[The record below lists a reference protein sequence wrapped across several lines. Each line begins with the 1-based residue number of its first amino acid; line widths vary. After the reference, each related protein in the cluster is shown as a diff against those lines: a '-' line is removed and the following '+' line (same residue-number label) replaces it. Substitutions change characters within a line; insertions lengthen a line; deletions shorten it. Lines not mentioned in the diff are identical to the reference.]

1 MKYNGGLALTL
12 CLLFT
17 TTTLAVPVSIKP
29 DVIVTHKVLNPS
41 QTPMECDG
49 CKWFIGK
56 SQEYLKTR
64 EPHLENITEG
74 VLESGICSHLPTTE
88 GAYCNSLIG
97 KYVPF
102 AFDSLVTKLL
112 DPSFVCSEVIPLCS
126 ETALFKDDHFER
138 NSQTTTACHSAVQ
151 SVSEYISQKSSY
163 EKIAESIDTNCVHE
177 NPLERFACKAVANNV
192 TVAVLDEILKLAFNG
207 KMVCDDESSSYI
219 FESTHS
225 RKLLRF
231 FSKIFRR
238 SPPPPPPA
246 PKPAPRPAPVQAPA
260 PKAAPK
266 PAPVPVPAPKAAPK
280 PALVSAP
287 KAAPKP
293 APVPVPAPKAT
304 PKPVPAPK
312 AAPKPAPKATPKPAP
327 KATPKPAPK
336 ATPKPAPK
344 ATPKPAPKATPKPAP
359 KATPKP
365 APKATPKPVLTPK
378 PITVPAPSSPKPN
391 TVVIA
396 GLAAAATVKPSQMS
410 IYMTCDNE
418 FDLYVNEKKIGRG
431 TSWTTTYHLNPT
443 VAMGDVVA
451 LDGVDR
457 GGPAAFIGKFGNTV
471 TKPSD
476 WKCSTQ
482 SEPGWNKNNFDDSKW
497 ATAKS
502 YGKNQESN
510 IWRSVGGGSRP
521 NIPGDAEWL
530 WTSNNENHD
539 RVYCRFFPFGK
550 LAPAKPSATPAPAHT
565 TVKTSVKP
573 SAVPVL
579 PMKPSATP
587 APTVATSVRSRPV
600 PVKAKSTS
608 STTHHA
614 VVTEI
619 NNGNAKSNIKL
630 TKFQETIVHVMKDTS
645 DQQIKLEAENKRNF
659 QGASETLSLESTR
672 LEKEKIQLKK
682 IYDESVRLNA
692 TIQTHFKKIISDTAY
707 LNSLDAMKP
716 EFLKSLDNLWGHI
729 GSVKNTVSVKLVG
742 DNYKTEMIHLLDGIH
757 ANVRN
762 ISGYVATA
770 FINHYN
776 KYRALIQN
784 ENTQYSVEMARLI
797 TLSAEYKVSQQKVAD
812 IQKDRARIQDI
823 VSDFNTAYDMSKA
836 QRDDFDK
843 LMKKIMELFDN
854 KKCTE

>member
-29 DVIVTHKVLNPS
+29 DVIVAHKLLNPA

-64 EPHLENITEG
+64 EPRLENITEG

-112 DPSFVCSEVIPLCS
+112 DPAFICSEVIPLCS
-126 ETALFKDDHFER
+126 ETALFKDSDHDHRLEK
-138 NSQTTTACHSAVQ
+138 NLQTATACHSAVQ

-163 EKIAESIDTNCVHE
+163 EKIAESIDANCVHE
-177 NPLERFACKAVANNV
+177 NPLERFACKAVANNI

-225 RKLLRF
+225 RKLLGI

-246 PKPAPRPAPVQAPA
+246 PKPAPRPAPVQAPKPVPAPAPKAAPAPAPKAAPAPA

-280 PALVSAP
+280 PA
-287 KAAPKP
+287 
-293 APVPVPAPKAT
+293 PVPAPTPKAT
-304 PKPVPAPK
+304 PKPA
-312 AAPKPAPKATPKPAP
+312 PAPKATPKPAP
-327 KATPKPAPK
+327 VP
-336 ATPKPAPK
+336 
-344 ATPKPAPKATPKPAP
+344 
-359 KATPKP
+359 
-365 APKATPKPVLTPK
+365 TPKPVT
-378 PITVPAPSSPKPN
+378 IPAPSSSKPN
-391 TVVIA
+391 TVVISGVA
-396 GLAAAATVKPSQMS
+396 AAVTVAAVAAAAATPAQARSYS

-431 TSWTTTYHLNPT
+431 TSWTTTYHFIPT
-443 VAMGDVVA
+443 IAVGDVIA

-482 SEPGWNKNNFDDSKW
+482 SQPGWNKNNFDDSKW

-510 IWRSVGGGSRP
+510 IWRSVGRGSRP
-521 NIPGDAEWL
+521 NIPGEAEWL

-550 LAPAKPSATPAPAHT
+550 LAPAKPSADPAPAPTVAKPSAAPTPVVVAAPVKPSPTPAPAHT
-565 TVKTSVKP
+565 VDV
-573 SAVPVL
+573 
-579 PMKPSATP
+579 
-587 APTVATSVRSRPV
+587 SVRSRPV

-614 VVTEI
+614 VVTEV

-630 TKFQETIVHVMKDTS
+630 TKFQETIVRVMKDTS

-659 QGASETLSLESTR
+659 QGASETLSFETAR
-672 LEKEKIQLKK
+672 LEKEKTQLKK

-729 GSVKNTVSVKLVG
+729 GSVKTTVSVKLVG

-784 ENTQYSVEMARLI
+784 EDTQYSVEMARLVA
-797 TLSAEYKVSQQKVAD
+797 LSAEYKVSQQKVAD
-812 IQKDRARIQDI
+812 IQKDRARIQDL
-823 VSDFNTAYDMSKA
+823 VSDFKTAYDMSKA

>member
-29 DVIVTHKVLNPS
+29 DVIVAHKLLNPA

-64 EPHLENITEG
+64 EPRLENITEG

-112 DPSFVCSEVIPLCS
+112 DPAFICSEVIPLCS
-126 ETALFKDDHFER
+126 ETALFKDSDNDHRLEK
-138 NSQTTTACHSAVQ
+138 NLQTTTACHSAVQ

-163 EKIAESIDTNCVHE
+163 EKIAESIDANCVHE

-225 RKLLRF
+225 RKLLGI

-246 PKPAPRPAPVQAPA
+246 PKPAPRPAPVQAP
-260 PKAAPK
+260 KAAP
-266 PAPVPVPAPKAAPK
+266 AP
-280 PALVSAP
+280 AP

-304 PKPVPAPK
+304 PKPAPVPAPT
-312 AAPKPAPKATPKPAP
+312 PKATPKPAP
-327 KATPKPAPK
+327 VPTPKP
-336 ATPKPAPK
+336 TPVP
-344 ATPKPAPKATPKPAP
+344 
-359 KATPKP
+359 
-365 APKATPKPVLTPK
+365 TPKPVT
-378 PITVPAPSSPKPN
+378 IPAPSSSKPN
-391 TVVIA
+391 TVVISGVA
-396 GLAAAATVKPSQMS
+396 AAVTVAAVAAAAATPVQARSYS

-431 TSWTTTYHLNPT
+431 TSWTTTYHFIPT
-443 VAMGDVVA
+443 IAVGEVIA

-482 SEPGWNKNNFDDSKW
+482 TEPGWTKNNFDDSKW

-521 NIPGDAEWL
+521 NIPGEAEWL

-550 LAPAKPSATPAPAHT
+550 LAPAKPSPAPA
-565 TVKTSVKP
+565 
-573 SAVPVL
+573 
-579 PMKPSATP
+579 P
-587 APTVATSVRSRPV
+587 APTVAT
-600 PVKAKSTS
+600 PVKPSAAPTPVVVAAPAKPSPTQAPAPTKPRAAPVVVT
-608 STTHHA
+608 TTHHA
-614 VVTEI
+614 VVTEV

-630 TKFQETIVHVMKDTS
+630 TKFQETIVRVMKDTS

-659 QGASETLSLESTR
+659 QGASETLSFETAR

-729 GSVKNTVSVKLVG
+729 GSVKTTVSVKLVG

-776 KYRALIQN
+776 KYKALIKN
-784 ENTQYSVEMARLI
+784 EDTQYSVEMARLVA
-797 TLSAEYKVSQQKVAD
+797 LSAEYKVSQQKVAD
-812 IQKDRARIQDI
+812 IQKDRARIQDL
-823 VSDFNTAYDMSKA
+823 VSDFKTAYDMSKA

>member
-1 MKYNGGLALTL
+1 MKYNGGLAFTL

-29 DVIVTHKVLNPS
+29 DVIVAHKLLNPA

-56 SQEYLKTR
+56 SQDYLKTR
-64 EPHLENITEG
+64 EPRLENITEG

-102 AFDSLVTKLL
+102 AFDSIVTKLL
-112 DPSFVCSEVIPLCS
+112 DPAFICSEVIPLCS
-126 ETALFKDDHFER
+126 EPALFKDSDHDHPLEK
-138 NSQTTTACHSAVQ
+138 NLQTTTACHSAVQ

-177 NPLERFACKAVANNV
+177 NPLERFACKAVANNI

-225 RKLLRF
+225 RKLLGI

-246 PKPAPRPAPVQAPA
+246 PKPAPRPAPVQAPKPVPAPA

-266 PAPVPVPAPKAAPK
+266 PAPVPAP
-280 PALVSAP
+280 
-287 KAAPKP
+287 
-293 APVPVPAPKAT
+293 T
-304 PKPVPAPK
+304 
-312 AAPKPAPKATPKPAP
+312 PKATPKPAP
-327 KATPKPAPK
+327 VPAPTPK
-336 ATPKPAPK
+336 ATPKPAPVP
-344 ATPKPAPKATPKPAP
+344 APTPKPAPVP
-359 KATPKP
+359 
-365 APKATPKPVLTPK
+365 TPK
-378 PITVPAPSSPKPN
+378 PITIPAPSSSKPN

-396 GLAAAATVKPSQMS
+396 GVAAAAAVTVAAVAASTPVQARGLMSVYS

-431 TSWTTTYHLNPT
+431 TSWTTTYHFIPT
-443 VAMGDVVA
+443 IDVGDVIA

-457 GGPAAFIGKFGNTV
+457 GGPAAFIGRFGNTV

-510 IWRSVGGGSRP
+510 IWRSVSGGSRP
-521 NIPGDAEWL
+521 NIPGEAEWL

-550 LAPAKPSATPAPAHT
+550 LAPAKPSPAPAPAPTKPSAAPTPVVVVAAPAKPSPTPAPAPT
-565 TVKTSVKP
+565 KP
-573 SAVPVL
+573 R
-579 PMKPSATP
+579 ATP
-587 APTVATSVRSRPV
+587 VVVT
-600 PVKAKSTS
+600 
-608 STTHHA
+608 TTHHA
-614 VVTEI
+614 VVTEV

-630 TKFQETIVHVMKDTS
+630 TKFQETIVRVMKDTS

-659 QGASETLSLESTR
+659 QGASETLSLETAR
-672 LEKEKIQLKK
+672 LEKEKIHLKK

-729 GSVKNTVSVKLVG
+729 GSVKTTVSVKLVG

-776 KYRALIQN
+776 KYRALIKN
-784 ENTQYSVEMARLI
+784 ENTQYSVEMARLVA
-797 TLSAEYKVSQQKVAD
+797 LSAEYKVSQQKVAD
-812 IQKDRARIQDI
+812 IQKDRARIQDL
-823 VSDFNTAYDMSKA
+823 VSDFKTAYDMSKA

>member
-29 DVIVTHKVLNPS
+29 DVIVAHKLLDQM

-64 EPHLENITEG
+64 EPRLENITEG

-102 AFDSLVTKLL
+102 AFDSIVTKLL
-112 DPSFVCSEVIPLCS
+112 DPAFVCSEVIPLCS
-126 ETALFKDDHFER
+126 ETAPFKDDHLER
-138 NSQTTTACHSAVQ
+138 NSQTTTACHKAVQ

-177 NPLERFACKAVANNV
+177 NPLERFACKAVANNI

-207 KMVCDDESSSYI
+207 EMVCDDESSSYI
-219 FESTHS
+219 FESNHSNS
-225 RKLLRF
+225 RKLLG
-231 FSKIFRR
+231 IFNNIFKR
-238 SPPPPPPA
+238 SPPPPPPT
-246 PKPAPRPAPVQAPA
+246 PKPAP
-260 PKAAPK
+260 KA
-266 PAPVPVPAPKAAPK
+266 
-280 PALVSAP
+280 
-287 KAAPKP
+287 
-293 APVPVPAPKAT
+293 
-304 PKPVPAPK
+304 
-312 AAPKPAPKATPKPAP
+312 APKATPKPAP
-327 KATPKPAPK
+327 VPAPTPK
-336 ATPKPAPK
+336 ATPKATLVSAPV
-344 ATPKPAPKATPKPAP
+344 P
-359 KATPKP
+359 
-365 APKATPKPVLTPK
+365 TPK
-378 PITVPAPSSPKPN
+378 PITIPAPSSSKPN
-391 TVVIA
+391 TVVIS
-396 GLAAAATVKPSQMS
+396 GAAAAAAVTVVAEAAAAAAVQSRGLMSVYS

-431 TSWTTTYHLNPT
+431 TSWTTTYHFTPT
-443 VAMGDVVA
+443 VAVGDVIA

-502 YGKNQESN
+502 YGKNQDAN
-510 IWRSVGGGSRP
+510 IWRSVGGESRP

-550 LAPAKPSATPAPAHT
+550 LAPAKPSPTSAPAPP
-565 TVKTSVKP
+565 TVAAPVKP
-573 SAVPVL
+573 SAT
-579 PMKPSATP
+579 S
-587 APTVATSVRSRPV
+587 APTPT
-600 PVKAKSTS
+600 AKSS
-608 STTHHA
+608 AKSVTHHE
-614 VVTEI
+614 VVTEV

-630 TKFQETIVHVMKDTS
+630 TKFQETIVRVMKDTS

-659 QGASETLSLESTR
+659 QGASETLSFETAR

-692 TIQTHFKKIISDTAY
+692 TIQTHFKKIISDTDY

-716 EFLKSLDNLWGHI
+716 DFLKSLDNLWGHI
-729 GSVKNTVSVKLVG
+729 GSVKTTVSVKLVG
-742 DNYKTEMIHLLDGIH
+742 DNYKTEMLHLLDGIH

-776 KYRALIQN
+776 KYKALIKN
-784 ENTQYSVEMARLI
+784 ENTQYSVEMARLVA
-797 TLSAEYKVSQQKVAD
+797 LSAEYKVSQQKVAD
-812 IQKDRARIQDI
+812 IQKDRARIQDL
-823 VSDFNTAYDMSKA
+823 VTDFKTAYDMSTA

-843 LMKKIMELFDN
+843 LVKKIMELFDN

>member
-29 DVIVTHKVLNPS
+29 DVIVAHKLLDQV

-64 EPHLENITEG
+64 EPRLENITEG

-112 DPSFVCSEVIPLCS
+112 DPAFVCSEVIPLCS
-126 ETALFKDDHFER
+126 ETALFHFQPSDHVHHLER
-138 NSQTTTACHSAVQ
+138 NSQTTPACHSAVH
-151 SVSEYISQKSSY
+151 SVSEYLSQKSSY
-163 EKIAESIDTNCVHE
+163 EKISESIYTTCVHE

-219 FESTHS
+219 FESIHVGPN
-225 RKLLRF
+225 RKLLHN
-231 FSKIFRR
+231 KKAPKQ
-238 SPPPPPPA
+238 SPDTKAKAKADPVPPA
-246 PKPAPRPAPVQAPA
+246 QPPKQSPDTKAKAKADPVPPAQPPKQSPDTKAKAKADPVPPAQPPKQSPDTKAKAKADPVPPA
-260 PKAAPK
+260 QPPKQSPDTKAKADPVRV
-266 PAPVPVPAPKAAPK
+266 PVPVPVEPVAPTMQ
-280 PALVSAP
+280 SRG
-287 KAAPKP
+287 
-293 APVPVPAPKAT
+293 
-304 PKPVPAPK
+304 
-312 AAPKPAPKATPKPAP
+312 
-327 KATPKPAPK
+327 
-336 ATPKPAPK
+336 
-344 ATPKPAPKATPKPAP
+344 
-359 KATPKP
+359 
-365 APKATPKPVLTPK
+365 
-378 PITVPAPSSPKPN
+378 S
-391 TVVIA
+391 
-396 GLAAAATVKPSQMS
+396 MS
-410 IYMTCDNE
+410 IYMTCDND
-418 FDLYVNEKKIGRG
+418 FDLYINEKAVGRG
-431 TSWTTTYHLNPT
+431 TSWTTTYHFNPI
-443 VAMGDVVA
+443 VAAGDVIAV
-451 LDGVDR
+451 DGVDR

-502 YGKNQESN
+502 YGKNQDAN

-550 LAPAKPSATPAPAHT
+550 LAQAPVVAA
-565 TVKTSVKP
+565 SVKSSP
-573 SAVPVL
+573 VPDPVVHAVPVSVT
-579 PMKPSATP
+579 KSTP
-587 APTVATSVRSRPV
+587 ASSTVVVNQA
-600 PVKAKSTS
+600 VKSSSTS
-608 STTHHA
+608 TTTHQA
-614 VVTEI
+614 VVTEV
-619 NNGNAKSNIKL
+619 NNGNVKSNTKL
-630 TKFQETIVHVMKDTS
+630 TKFQETIVRVMKDTS

-659 QGASETLSLESTR
+659 QGASETLSLETAR
-672 LEKEKIQLKK
+672 LEKEKIQLKN

-692 TIQTHFKKIISDTAY
+692 TIQAHYKQIISDTAY

-729 GSVKNTVSVKLVG
+729 GSVKNTVNVKLVG
-742 DNYKTEMIHLLDGIH
+742 DNYKIEMIHLLDGIH

-770 FINHYN
+770 FVNHYN
-776 KYRALIQN
+776 KYKALIKN

-797 TLSAEYKVSQQKVAD
+797 ALSAEYKVSQQKVAD
-812 IQKDRARIQDI
+812 IQRDRARIQAI
-823 VSDFNTAYDMSKA
+823 VNDFKTAYDMSA
-836 QRDDFDK
+836 AERDDFDK
-843 LMKKIMELFDN
+843 LVKKIMELFDN

>member
-29 DVIVTHKVLNPS
+29 DVIVAHKLLNSS

-64 EPHLENITEG
+64 EPRLENITEG

-102 AFDSLVTKLL
+102 AFDSIVTKLL
-112 DPSFVCSEVIPLCS
+112 DPAFICSEVIPLCS
-126 ETALFKDDHFER
+126 ETALFKHSYHDDHLEK
-138 NSQTTTACHSAVQ
+138 NLQTTTACHSAVQ

-163 EKIAESIDTNCVHE
+163 EKIAKSIDANCVHE

-207 KMVCDDESSSYI
+207 KMACDDESSSYI
-219 FESTHS
+219 FESAHT

-238 SPPPPPPA
+238 SPPPPPPPA
-246 PKPAPRPAPVQAPA
+246 PKPAPRPAPVPAPA

-280 PALVSAP
+280 PAVVSAP
-287 KAAPKP
+287 KVA
-293 APVPVPAPKAT
+293 
-304 PKPVPAPK
+304 PKPVPT
-312 AAPKPAPKATPKPAP
+312 PKATPKPAP
-327 KATPKPAPK
+327 VSAPKAMPKAMPKPAPK
-336 ATPKPAPK
+336 PVAIPKPK
-344 ATPKPAPKATPKPAP
+344 TLG
-359 KATPKP
+359 
-365 APKATPKPVLTPK
+365 V
-378 PITVPAPSSPKPN
+378 
-391 TVVIA
+391 
-396 GLAAAATVKPSQMS
+396 AAATVAATIANTVRHRVSQMS

-443 VAMGDVVA
+443 VAMGDVIA

-510 IWRSVGGGSRP
+510 IWRSVGRGSRP

-550 LAPAKPSATPAPAHT
+550 LAPAKPSATPAPAPT

-579 PMKPSATP
+579 PTKPSATP
-587 APTVATSVRSRPV
+587 VPTVATSVRSRPV

-630 TKFQETIVHVMKDTS
+630 TKFQETIVRVMKDTS

-784 ENTQYSVEMARLI
+784 ENTQYSVEMARLVA
-797 TLSAEYKVSQQKVAD
+797 LSAEYKVSQQKVAD
-812 IQKDRARIQDI
+812 IQKDRARIQDL

>member
-1 MKYNGGLALTL
+1 MKYNGGLALAL

-17 TTTLAVPVSIKP
+17 TTTLAVPLPIKP
-29 DVIVTHKVLNPS
+29 DVVVSHKLLDQV

-64 EPHLENITEG
+64 EPRLENITEG

-102 AFDSLVTKLL
+102 AFDSIVTKLL
-112 DPSFVCSEVIPLCS
+112 DPAFVCSEVIPLCS
-126 ETALFKDDHFER
+126 ETALFKDDPLER
-138 NSQTTTACHSAVQ
+138 NSQTTTACHHAVE

-231 FSKIFRR
+231 LSNIFKK

-246 PKPAPRPAPVQAPA
+246 PKPAPKPAPAPAPKAAPAPAPAPA

-266 PAPVPVPAPKAAPK
+266 PAPVPAPKAAPK
-280 PALVSAP
+280 
-287 KAAPKP
+287 AAPVQ
-293 APVPVPAPKAT
+293 APVPVPAPKA
-304 PKPVPAPK
+304 A
-312 AAPKPAPKATPKPAP
+312 
-327 KATPKPAPK
+327 
-336 ATPKPAPK
+336 
-344 ATPKPAPKATPKPAP
+344 
-359 KATPKP
+359 
-365 APKATPKPVLTPK
+365 
-378 PITVPAPSSPKPN
+378 TVPAPSSPKPN

-396 GLAAAATVKPSQMS
+396 GVAAAATVTVVAAAAAAATVKPSPMS

-418 FDLYVNEKKIGRG
+418 FDLYVNENKVGRG
-431 TSWTTTYHLNPT
+431 TVWTTTYHFNPA
-443 VAMGDVVA
+443 VAVGDVIA

-502 YGKNQESN
+502 YGKNQDSN
-510 IWRSVGGGSRP
+510 IWRSVGGGARP

-550 LAPAKPSATPAPAHT
+550 LAPVNVPVTPAKPSAPP
-565 TVKTSVKP
+565 TVAASVKP
-573 SAVPVL
+573 SAAPIPVIIAA
-579 PMKPSATP
+579 PVKPSPTP
-587 APTVATSVRSRPV
+587 APTPAKPRAAPV
-600 PVKAKSTS
+600 VVT
-608 STTHHA
+608 TTHQA
-614 VVTEI
+614 VVTEV

-630 TKFQETIVHVMKDTS
+630 TKFQETIVRVMKDTS
-645 DQQIKLEAENKRNF
+645 DQQLKIEAENKRNF
-659 QGASETLSLESTR
+659 QGASETLSLETAR

-729 GSVKNTVSVKLVG
+729 GSVKNTVSVKLVS
-742 DNYKTEMIHLLDGIH
+742 DDYKTEMIHLLDGIH

-784 ENTQYSVEMARLI
+784 ENTQYSVEMARLAA
-797 TLSAEYKVSQQKVAD
+797 LSAEYKVSQQKVAD

-823 VSDFNTAYDMSKA
+823 VNEFKAEYDMSAA

-843 LMKKIMELFDN
+843 LVKKIMELFDN

>member
-1 MKYNGGLALTL
+1 
-12 CLLFT
+12 
-17 TTTLAVPVSIKP
+17 
-29 DVIVTHKVLNPS
+29 
-41 QTPMECDG
+41 
-49 CKWFIGK
+49 
-56 SQEYLKTR
+56 
-64 EPHLENITEG
+64 
-74 VLESGICSHLPTTE
+74 
-88 GAYCNSLIG
+88 
-97 KYVPF
+97 
-102 AFDSLVTKLL
+102 
-112 DPSFVCSEVIPLCS
+112 VIPLCS
-126 ETALFKDDHFER
+126 ETALFKDSDHDHPLEK
-138 NSQTTTACHSAVQ
+138 NLQTTTACHSAVQ

-177 NPLERFACKAVANNV
+177 NPLERFACKAVANNI

-225 RKLLRF
+225 RKLLGI

-246 PKPAPRPAPVQAPA
+246 PKPAPRPAPVQAPKPVPAPA

-280 PALVSAP
+280 PAPVPVPAP

-293 APVPVPAPKAT
+293 APVPVPAPKAA
-304 PKPVPAPK
+304 PKPVPAPT
-312 AAPKPAPKATPKPAP
+312 PKATPKPAP
-327 KATPKPAPK
+327 VPAPTPKATPRPAPK
-336 ATPKPAPK
+336 ASPKLASRPAPK
-344 ATPKPAPKATPKPAP
+344 PSPKAI
-359 KATPKP
+359 
-365 APKATPKPVLTPK
+365 PKPVLTPK

-396 GLAAAATVKPSQMS
+396 GVAAAATVTVVAAAATVKSSPMS

-418 FDLYVNEKKIGRG
+418 FDLYVNEKKVGRG
-431 TSWTTTYHLNPT
+431 TSWTTTYHFTPT
-443 VAMGDVVA
+443 IAAGDVIA

-510 IWRSVGGGSRP
+510 IWRSVGRGSRP
-521 NIPGDAEWL
+521 NIPGEAEWL

-539 RVYCRFFPFGK
+539 RVYCRFLPFGK
-550 LAPAKPSATPAPAHT
+550 LAPAKPSAAPIPVVIAVPTAKSNPAPAPT
-565 TVKTSVKP
+565 T
-573 SAVPVL
+573 
-579 PMKPSATP
+579 MKPRA
-587 APTVATSVRSRPV
+587 APVVVT
-600 PVKAKSTS
+600 
-608 STTHHA
+608 TTHHA
-614 VVTEI
+614 VVTEV
-619 NNGNAKSNIKL
+619 NNGNAKSNAKL
-630 TKFQETIVHVMKDTS
+630 TKFQETIVRVMKDTS

-659 QGASETLSLESTR
+659 QGASQTLSLETAR
-672 LEKEKIQLKK
+672 LEKEKTQLKK

-716 EFLKSLDNLWGHI
+716 DFLKSLDNLWGHI

-784 ENTQYSVEMARLI
+784 ENTQYSVEMARL
-797 TLSAEYKVSQQKVAD
+797 TALSAEYKVSQQKVAD
-812 IQKDRARIQDI
+812 IQRDRARIQDI
-823 VSDFNTAYDMSKA
+823 VNEFKTAYDMSAA

>member
-1 MKYNGGLALTL
+1 
-12 CLLFT
+12 
-17 TTTLAVPVSIKP
+17 
-29 DVIVTHKVLNPS
+29 
-41 QTPMECDG
+41 
-49 CKWFIGK
+49 
-56 SQEYLKTR
+56 
-64 EPHLENITEG
+64 
-74 VLESGICSHLPTTE
+74 
-88 GAYCNSLIG
+88 
-97 KYVPF
+97 
-102 AFDSLVTKLL
+102 
-112 DPSFVCSEVIPLCS
+112 VIPLCS
-126 ETALFKDDHFER
+126 ETALFKDDHLER

-151 SVSEYISQKSSY
+151 SVSDYLSQKSSY
-163 EKIAESIDTNCVHE
+163 DKIAESIDTNCVHE

-192 TVAVLDEILKLAFNG
+192 TVAVLDEILKMAFNG
-207 KMVCDDESSSYI
+207 KTVCDDESSSYI

-225 RKLLRF
+225 RKLLGI

-246 PKPAPRPAPVQAPA
+246 PKLASRPAPVPA
-260 PKAAPK
+260 
-266 PAPVPVPAPKAAPK
+266 
-280 PALVSAP
+280 
-287 KAAPKP
+287 
-293 APVPVPAPKAT
+293 
-304 PKPVPAPK
+304 
-312 AAPKPAPKATPKPAP
+312 PAPKATPKPAP
-327 KATPKPAPK
+327 VQAPKPAPKPAPVQAPKATPKPAPPAPK
-336 ATPKPAPK
+336 ATPKPAP
-344 ATPKPAPKATPKPAP
+344 PAPKATPKPAP
-359 KATPKP
+359 TP
-365 APKATPKPVLTPK
+365 APKATPKPAPTPVPTPK
-378 PITVPAPSSPKPN
+378 PITIPAHSSSKPN
-391 TVVIA
+391 TVVISGVA
-396 GLAAAATVKPSQMS
+396 AAAAVTVAAAAAAAATVQARGLMSVYS

-418 FDLYVNEKKIGRG
+418 FDLYVNENKVGRG
-431 TSWTTTYHLNPT
+431 TSWTTTYHFIPT
-443 VAMGDVVA
+443 ITAGDVIA

-482 SEPGWNKNNFDDSKW
+482 SEAGWNKNNFDDSKW
-497 ATAKS
+497 ANAKS
-502 YGKNQESN
+502 YGKNQDSN
-510 IWRSVGGGSRP
+510 IWRSVGGGARP

-550 LAPAKPSATPAPAHT
+550 LAPAKPSAKPTPAPAPAT
-565 TVKTSVKP
+565 SPTVAASVKPIAVPTPVVVVSVKSSPSTVAASVKP
-573 SAVPVL
+573 SA
-579 PMKPSATP
+579 P
-587 APTVATSVRSRPV
+587 AVVVT
-600 PVKAKSTS
+600 
-608 STTHHA
+608 TTHQA
-614 VVTEI
+614 VVTEV
-619 NNGNAKSNIKL
+619 NNGNAKSNAKL
-630 TKFQETIVHVMKDTS
+630 TKFQETIVRVMKDTS

-659 QGASETLSLESTR
+659 QGASQTLSLETAR
-672 LEKEKIQLKK
+672 LEKEKTQLKK

-784 ENTQYSVEMARLI
+784 ENTQYSVEMSRLAA
-797 TLSAEYKVSQQKVAD
+797 LSAEYKVSQQKVAD
-812 IQKDRARIQDI
+812 IQRDRARIQDI
-823 VSDFNTAYDMSKA
+823 VNEFKTAYDMSAA

-843 LMKKIMELFDN
+843 LVKKIMELFDN

>member
-29 DVIVTHKVLNPS
+29 DVIVTHKVLNPA
-41 QTPMECDG
+41 QIPIECDG

-56 SQEYLKTR
+56 SQEFLKTR

-112 DPSFVCSEVIPLCS
+112 DPAFVCTEVIPLCS
-126 ETALFKDDHFER
+126 ETALFQDSNHDHHLER

-151 SVSEYISQKSSY
+151 SVSEYLSQKSSY
-163 EKIAESIDTNCVHE
+163 EKIVESIDTNCVHE

-192 TVAVLDEILKLAFNG
+192 TVAVLDEILKMAFNG
-207 KMVCDDESSSYI
+207 KTVCDDESSSYI
-219 FESTHS
+219 FEAWHG
-225 RKLLRF
+225 RNLLRF
-231 FSKIFRR
+231 RHIFRR

-246 PKPAPRPAPVQAPA
+246 PKPAPKPAPAPAPAPAPKAVPAPA

-266 PAPVPVPAPKAAPK
+266 PAPTPAPKAASTPAPK
-280 PALVSAP
+280 PTPPAP
-287 KAAPKP
+287 APKP
-293 APVPVPAPKAT
+293 A
-304 PKPVPAPK
+304 
-312 AAPKPAPKATPKPAP
+312 
-327 KATPKPAPK
+327 
-336 ATPKPAPK
+336 
-344 ATPKPAPKATPKPAP
+344 
-359 KATPKP
+359 
-365 APKATPKPVLTPK
+365 
-378 PITVPAPSSPKPN
+378 TVPAPSSPKPN
-391 TVVIA
+391 TVVVA
-396 GLAAAATVKPSQMS
+396 GVAAAAAVTVAAAAAAATVKPSSMS

-418 FDLYVNEKKIGRG
+418 FDLYVNEKSIGRG
-431 TSWTTTYHLNPT
+431 TSWTTTYNFNPT
-443 VAMGDVVA
+443 VAAGDVIA

-502 YGKNQESN
+502 YGKNQDAN
-510 IWRSVGGGSRP
+510 IWRSVGGGARP

-530 WTSNNENHD
+530 WTNNNENHD

-550 LAPAKPSATPAPAHT
+550 MAPAKPSETPAP
-565 TVKTSVKP
+565 TVVASVKPTAVPTPVVVVTVPTLKPSSTPASTVAASVKP
-573 SAVPVL
+573 SA
-579 PMKPSATP
+579 P
-587 APTVATSVRSRPV
+587 AVVVT
-600 PVKAKSTS
+600 
-608 STTHHA
+608 TTHQA
-614 VVTEI
+614 VVTEV

-630 TKFQETIVHVMKDTS
+630 TKFQETIVRVMKETS
-645 DQQIKLEAENKRNF
+645 DQQLKLEAENKRNF
-659 QGASETLSLESTR
+659 QGASETLSLETAR
-672 LEKEKIQLKK
+672 LEKEKTQLKK

-692 TIQTHFKKIISDTAY
+692 TIQAHYKQIISDTSY

-716 EFLKSLDNLWGHI
+716 DFLKSLDNLWGHI

-784 ENTQYSVEMARLI
+784 ENTQYSVEMARLVA
-797 TLSAEYKVSQQKVAD
+797 LSAEYKVSQQKVAD
-812 IQKDRARIQDI
+812 IQRDRARIQDI
-823 VSDFNTAYDMSKA
+823 VSEFKTTYDMSTA

-843 LMKKIMELFDN
+843 LVKKIMELFDN

>member
-29 DVIVTHKVLNPS
+29 DVIVAHKLLNPA

-64 EPHLENITEG
+64 EPRLENITEG

-112 DPSFVCSEVIPLCS
+112 DPAFVCSEVIPLCS
-126 ETALFKDDHFER
+126 ETALFKESHHDHPLEK
-138 NSQTTTACHSAVQ
+138 NLQTTTACHSAVQ

-163 EKIAESIDTNCVHE
+163 EKIAESIDANCVHE

-225 RKLLRF
+225 RKLLGI

-246 PKPAPRPAPVQAPA
+246 PKPAPRPAPVPA
-260 PKAAPK
+260 PAPK
-266 PAPVPVPAPKAAPK
+266 PAPVQ
-280 PALVSAP
+280 
-287 KAAPKP
+287 
-293 APVPVPAPKAT
+293 
-304 PKPVPAPK
+304 
-312 AAPKPAPKATPKPAP
+312 APKATPKPAP
-327 KATPKPAPK
+327 APTPKATPKPAPAPTPKATPKPAPAPTPKATPKPAPAPVPAPKATPAAPK
-336 ATPKPAPK
+336 ATPKPALVS
-344 ATPKPAPKATPKPAP
+344 APVP
-359 KATPKP
+359 
-365 APKATPKPVLTPK
+365 TPK
-378 PITVPAPSSPKPN
+378 PITIPAPSSSKPN

-396 GLAAAATVKPSQMS
+396 GVAAAAAVTVGAVAAAAATPVQARGLMSVYS

-418 FDLYVNEKKIGRG
+418 FDLYVNEKKVGRG
-431 TSWTTTYHLNPT
+431 TSWTTTYHFIPT
-443 VAMGDVVA
+443 IAVGDVIA

-457 GGPAAFIGKFGNTV
+457 GGPAAFIGRFGNTV

-510 IWRSVGGGSRP
+510 IWQSVGRGSRP

-550 LAPAKPSATPAPAHT
+550 LAPAKPSPAPA
-565 TVKTSVKP
+565 
-573 SAVPVL
+573 
-579 PMKPSATP
+579 P
-587 APTVATSVRSRPV
+587 APTVAAPVKPSAAPSPTPV
-600 PVKAKSTS
+600 PAPTPTKPRAAPVVVT
-608 STTHHA
+608 TTHHA
-614 VVTEI
+614 VVTEV
-619 NNGNAKSNIKL
+619 NNGNAKSAAKL
-630 TKFQETIVHVMKDTS
+630 TKFQETIVRVMKDTS

-659 QGASETLSLESTR
+659 QGASETLSFETAR
-672 LEKEKIQLKK
+672 LEKEKTQLKK
-682 IYDESVRLNA
+682 IYDESVRLNT

-729 GSVKNTVSVKLVG
+729 GSVKTTVSVKLVS

-776 KYRALIQN
+776 KYRALIKN
-784 ENTQYSVEMARLI
+784 ENTQYSVEMARLVA
-797 TLSAEYKVSQQKVAD
+797 LSAEYRLSQQKVAD

-823 VSDFNTAYDMSKA
+823 VTDFKTAYDMSTA

>member
-1 MKYNGGLALTL
+1 MKYNGGLALAL

-29 DVIVTHKVLNPS
+29 DVIVTHKVLNPA
-41 QTPMECDG
+41 QIQMECDG

-56 SQEYLKTR
+56 SQEFLKTR
-64 EPHLENITEG
+64 EPRLENITEG

-102 AFDSLVTKLL
+102 AFDSIVTKLL
-112 DPSFVCSEVIPLCS
+112 DPAFVCSEVIPLCS
-126 ETALFKDDHFER
+126 ETTRFQDDHLER
-138 NSQTTTACHSAVQ
+138 NSQTTSACHSAVQ
-151 SVSEYISQKSSY
+151 SVSEYLSQKSSY

-177 NPLERFACKAVANNV
+177 NPLERFACKSVANNV

-207 KMVCDDESSSYI
+207 KMVCDDESTSYI

-231 FSKIFRR
+231 ISKIFKR

-246 PKPAPRPAPVQAPA
+246 PKPAPRPAPVQAP
-260 PKAAPK
+260 
-266 PAPVPVPAPKAAPK
+266 
-280 PALVSAP
+280 
-287 KAAPKP
+287 
-293 APVPVPAPKAT
+293 
-304 PKPVPAPK
+304 KPVPA
-312 AAPKPAPKATPKPAP
+312 PAPKATPKPAP
-327 KATPKPAPK
+327 APKATPKPNPAPK
-336 ATPKPAPK
+336 ATPKPAPV
-344 ATPKPAPKATPKPAP
+344 P
-359 KATPKP
+359 
-365 APKATPKPVLTPK
+365 TPK
-378 PITVPAPSSPKPN
+378 PITIPAHSSSKPN
-391 TVVIA
+391 TVVISGVA
-396 GLAAAATVKPSQMS
+396 AAATVTVVAAAATVKSSPMS

-418 FDLYVNEKKIGRG
+418 FDLYVNEKKVGRG
-431 TSWTTTYHLNPT
+431 TVWTTTYHFTPT
-443 VAMGDVVA
+443 IAVGDVIA
-451 LDGVDR
+451 LDGIDR

-497 ATAKS
+497 APAKS

-550 LAPAKPSATPAPAHT
+550 LAPVNVAVTPAKPAPAP
-565 TVKTSVKP
+565 VKP
-573 SAVPVL
+573 SAAP
-579 PMKPSATP
+579 AP
-587 APTVATSVRSRPV
+587 APTKPRAAPV
-600 PVKAKSTS
+600 VV
-608 STTHHA
+608 TTVHHA
-614 VVTEI
+614 VVTEV

-630 TKFQETIVHVMKDTS
+630 TKFQETIVRVIKDTS

-659 QGASETLSLESTR
+659 QGASETLSFETAR

-776 KYRALIQN
+776 KYRALIKN
-784 ENTQYSVEMARLI
+784 ENTQYSVEMARLVA
-797 TLSAEYKVSQQKVAD
+797 LSAEYKVSQQKVAD
-812 IQKDRARIQDI
+812 IQKDRVRIQNI
-823 VSDFNTAYDMSKA
+823 VSEFKTTYDMSKA

-843 LMKKIMELFDN
+843 LIKKIMELFDN

>member
-29 DVIVTHKVLNPS
+29 DVIVSHKLLNPA

-64 EPHLENITEG
+64 EPRLENITEG

-88 GAYCNSLIG
+88 GEYCNSLIG

-102 AFDSLVTKLL
+102 AFDSVVTKLL
-112 DPSFVCSEVIPLCS
+112 DPAFICTEVIPLCS
-126 ETALFKDDHFER
+126 ETALFQHSDHDDPVEK
-138 NSQTTTACHSAVQ
+138 NLQTTTACHNAVQ

-163 EKIAESIDTNCVHE
+163 EKIAESIDANCVHE
-177 NPLERFACKAVANNV
+177 NPLERFACKAVANNI
-192 TVAVLDEILKLAFNG
+192 TVAVLDEIMKLAFNG

-219 FESTHS
+219 FKSAHT

-246 PKPAPRPAPVQAPA
+246 PKPAPKPAPVQA

-266 PAPVPVPAPKAAPK
+266 PAPVPARKATPKAAPK
-280 PALVSAP
+280 S
-287 KAAPKP
+287 
-293 APVPVPAPKAT
+293 APVP
-304 PKPVPAPK
+304 
-312 AAPKPAPKATPKPAP
+312 
-327 KATPKPAPK
+327 
-336 ATPKPAPK
+336 
-344 ATPKPAPKATPKPAP
+344 
-359 KATPKP
+359 
-365 APKATPKPVLTPK
+365 TPK
-378 PITVPAPSSPKPN
+378 PITIPAPSSSKPN
-391 TVVIA
+391 MVVIS
-396 GLAAAATVKPSQMS
+396 GLAAAAAVTVATATAATVKSSPMS

-418 FDLYVNEKKIGRG
+418 FDLYVNEKKVGRG
-431 TSWTTTYHLNPT
+431 TSWTTTYHFTST
-443 VAMGDVVA
+443 VAVGDVIA

-457 GGPAAFIGKFGNTV
+457 SGPAAFIGKFGNTV

-497 ATAKS
+497 TTAKS

-510 IWRSVGGGSRP
+510 IWRSVGRGSRP
-521 NIPGDAEWL
+521 NIPGEAEWL

-550 LAPAKPSATPAPAHT
+550 LAPVTPAKPSPSPAVATL
-565 TVKTSVKP
+565 VNP
-573 SAVPVL
+573 SA
-579 PMKPSATP
+579 AP
-587 APTVATSVRSRPV
+587 APTVAKPSAAPTPTKSRATPV
-600 PVKAKSTS
+600 VVT
-608 STTHHA
+608 TTHHA
-614 VVTEI
+614 VVTEV

-630 TKFQETIVHVMKDTS
+630 TKFQETIVRVMKDTS
-645 DQQIKLEAENKRNF
+645 NQQVQLEAENKRNF
-659 QGASETLSLESTR
+659 QGASETLSFETAR
-672 LEKEKIQLKK
+672 LEKEKTQLKK
-682 IYDESVRLNA
+682 IYDEGVRLNA

-729 GSVKNTVSVKLVG
+729 GSVKTTVSVKLVG

-776 KYRALIQN
+776 KYKALIKN
-784 ENTQYSVEMARLI
+784 EDTQYSVEMARLVA
-797 TLSAEYKVSQQKVAD
+797 LSAEYKVSQQKVAD
-812 IQKDRARIQDI
+812 IQKDRARIQDL
-823 VSDFNTAYDMSKA
+823 VSDFKTAYDMSKA

-843 LMKKIMELFDN
+843 LIKKIMELFDN

>member
-1 MKYNGGLALTL
+1 MKYNGGLALAL

-29 DVIVTHKVLNPS
+29 DVIVTHKLLNPA
-41 QTPMECDG
+41 QIPIECDG

-56 SQEYLKTR
+56 SQEFLKTR

-88 GAYCNSLIG
+88 GAYCNNLIG

-112 DPSFVCSEVIPLCS
+112 DPAFVCTELIPLCS
-126 ETALFKDDHFER
+126 ETALFQDSNHDHHLER

-151 SVSEYISQKSSY
+151 SVSEYLSKKSSY
-163 EKIAESIDTNCVHE
+163 EKIVESIDTNCVHE

-192 TVAVLDEILKLAFNG
+192 TVAVLDEILKMAFNG
-207 KMVCDDESSSYI
+207 KTVCDDESSSYI

-231 FSKIFRR
+231 LSKIFKK

-246 PKPAPRPAPVQAPA
+246 PRPAPKPAPAPA

-266 PAPVPVPAPKAAPK
+266 PAPAPKAASTPAPK
-280 PALVSAP
+280 PT
-287 KAAPKP
+287 P
-293 APVPVPAPKAT
+293 APVP
-304 PKPVPAPK
+304 
-312 AAPKPAPKATPKPAP
+312 KPA
-327 KATPKPAPK
+327 
-336 ATPKPAPK
+336 
-344 ATPKPAPKATPKPAP
+344 
-359 KATPKP
+359 
-365 APKATPKPVLTPK
+365 
-378 PITVPAPSSPKPN
+378 TVPAPSSPKPN
-391 TVVIA
+391 AVVVAGVAAAAAVTVA
-396 GLAAAATVKPSQMS
+396 AAAAAATVKPSSMS

-418 FDLYVNEKKIGRG
+418 FDLYVNEKNVGRG
-431 TSWTTTYHLNPT
+431 TSWTTTYNFNPT
-443 VAMGDVVA
+443 VAAGDVIA

-502 YGKNQESN
+502 YGKNQDAN
-510 IWRSVGGGSRP
+510 IWRSVGGGARP

-530 WTSNNENHD
+530 WTNNNENHD

-550 LAPAKPSATPAPAHT
+550 STPAKPSETPAPTVVASVKPT
-565 TVKTSVKP
+565 AVPTPVVVVTVPTVKPSSTPASTVAASVKP
-573 SAVPVL
+573 SA
-579 PMKPSATP
+579 P
-587 APTVATSVRSRPV
+587 AVVVT
-600 PVKAKSTS
+600 
-608 STTHHA
+608 TTHQA
-614 VVTEI
+614 VVTEV

-630 TKFQETIVHVMKDTS
+630 TKFQETIVRVMKDTS
-645 DQQIKLEAENKRNF
+645 DQQLKLEAENKRNF
-659 QGASETLSLESTR
+659 QGASETLSLETAR
-672 LEKEKIQLKK
+672 LEKEKTQLKK

-692 TIQTHFKKIISDTAY
+692 TIQAHYKQIISDTSY

-716 EFLKSLDNLWGHI
+716 DFLKSLDNLWGHI

-784 ENTQYSVEMARLI
+784 ENTQYSVEMARLVA
-797 TLSAEYKVSQQKVAD
+797 LSAEYKVSQQKVAD
-812 IQKDRARIQDI
+812 IQRDRARIQDI
-823 VSDFNTAYDMSKA
+823 VSEFKTAYDMSTA

-843 LMKKIMELFDN
+843 LVKKIMELFDN

>member
-29 DVIVTHKVLNPS
+29 DVIVAHKLLDQV

-64 EPHLENITEG
+64 EPRLENITEG
-74 VLESGICSHLPTTE
+74 VLESGICSHLPATE

-112 DPSFVCSEVIPLCS
+112 DPAFVCSEVIPLCS
-126 ETALFKDDHFER
+126 ETALFHFQPSDHDDPLEK
-138 NSQTTTACHSAVQ
+138 NSQTTPACHRAVQ

-163 EKIAESIDTNCVHE
+163 EKISESIDTDCVHE

-219 FESTHS
+219 FESIHVGPN
-225 RKLLRF
+225 RKLLH
-231 FSKIFRR
+231 KAPKQ
-238 SPPPPPPA
+238 SPDTKAKAKADPVPPA
-246 PKPAPRPAPVQAPA
+246 QPPKQSPDTKAKAKADPVPPAQPPKQSPDTNSKAKADPVRV
-260 PKAAPK
+260 
-266 PAPVPVPAPKAAPK
+266 PVPVPVEP
-280 PALVSAP
+280 V
-287 KAAPKP
+287 
-293 APVPVPAPKAT
+293 APVAAT
-304 PKPVPAPK
+304 PVQARG
-312 AAPKPAPKATPKPAP
+312 
-327 KATPKPAPK
+327 
-336 ATPKPAPK
+336 
-344 ATPKPAPKATPKPAP
+344 
-359 KATPKP
+359 
-365 APKATPKPVLTPK
+365 
-378 PITVPAPSSPKPN
+378 S
-391 TVVIA
+391 
-396 GLAAAATVKPSQMS
+396 MS
-410 IYMTCDNE
+410 IYMTCDND
-418 FDLYVNEKKIGRG
+418 FDLYINEKAVGRG
-431 TSWTTTYHLNPT
+431 TSWTTTYHFNPI
-443 VAMGDVVA
+443 VAAGDVIAV
-451 LDGVDR
+451 DGVDR

-497 ATAKS
+497 VTATS
-502 YGKNQESN
+502 YGKNQDAN
-510 IWRSVGGGSRP
+510 IWKSVGGGSRP

-550 LAPAKPSATPAPAHT
+550 LAQAPVVAA
-565 TVKTSVKP
+565 SVKSSP
-573 SAVPVL
+573 VPDPVVHAVPVSVT
-579 PMKPSATP
+579 KSTP
-587 APTVATSVRSRPV
+587 ASSTVVVNQA
-600 PVKAKSTS
+600 VKSSSTS
-608 STTHHA
+608 TTIHQA
-614 VVTEI
+614 VVTEV
-619 NNGNAKSNIKL
+619 NNGNAKSNTKL
-630 TKFQETIVHVMKDTS
+630 KKFQETIVRIMQDTS

-659 QGASETLSLESTR
+659 QGASETLSLETAR
-672 LEKEKIQLKK
+672 LEKEKIQLKN

-692 TIQTHFKKIISDTAY
+692 TIQAHYNQIISDTAY

-729 GSVKNTVSVKLVG
+729 GSVKNTVNVKLVG
-742 DNYKTEMIHLLDGIH
+742 DNYKIEMIHLLDGIH

-770 FINHYN
+770 FVNHYN
-776 KYRALIQN
+776 KYKALIKN

-797 TLSAEYKVSQQKVAD
+797 ALSAEYKVSQQKVAD
-812 IQKDRARIQDI
+812 IQRDRARIQAI
-823 VSDFNTAYDMSKA
+823 VNEFKTAYDMSA
-836 QRDDFDK
+836 AERDDFDK
-843 LMKKIMELFDN
+843 LVKKIMELFDN

>member
-17 TTTLAVPVSIKP
+17 TTTTLAVPVSIKP
-29 DVIVTHKVLNPS
+29 DVIVSHKLLDQV

-64 EPHLENITEG
+64 EPRLENITEG

-102 AFDSLVTKLL
+102 AFDSIVTKLL
-112 DPSFVCSEVIPLCS
+112 DPAFVCSEVIPLCS
-126 ETALFKDDHFER
+126 ETALFKDDPLER
-138 NSQTTTACHSAVQ
+138 NSQTTTACHHAVE

-207 KMVCDDESSSYI
+207 KMVCDDESSPYI

-225 RKLLRF
+225 RKLLGI
-231 FSKIFRR
+231 FSKIFKK

-246 PKPAPRPAPVQAPA
+246 PKPAP
-260 PKAAPK
+260 K
-266 PAPVPVPAPKAAPK
+266 PAPA
-280 PALVSAP
+280 
-287 KAAPKP
+287 
-293 APVPVPAPKAT
+293 
-304 PKPVPAPK
+304 
-312 AAPKPAPKATPKPAP
+312 PAPKATPKPAP
-327 KATPKPAPK
+327 ATKATPKPAPATKATPKPAPVQAPKPAPAPATKATPKPAPAPK
-336 ATPKPAPK
+336 ATPKPAPV
-344 ATPKPAPKATPKPAP
+344 P
-359 KATPKP
+359 
-365 APKATPKPVLTPK
+365 TPK
-378 PITVPAPSSPKPN
+378 PITIPAPSSSKPN
-391 TVVIA
+391 TVVISGVA
-396 GLAAAATVKPSQMS
+396 TAATVTVVAAAATVKSSPMS

-418 FDLYVNEKKIGRG
+418 FDLYVNEKKVGRG
-431 TSWTTTYHLNPT
+431 TSWTTTYHFDPT
-443 VAMGDVVA
+443 VAVGDVIA

-510 IWRSVGGGSRP
+510 IWRSVGRGSRP

-550 LAPAKPSATPAPAHT
+550 LAPAPAPVPTKPSPTPAQASTPT
-565 TVKTSVKP
+565 KP
-573 SAVPVL
+573 RASPVVV
-579 PMKPSATP
+579 T
-587 APTVATSVRSRPV
+587 
-600 PVKAKSTS
+600 
-608 STTHHA
+608 TTHHA
-614 VVTEI
+614 VVTEV
-619 NNGNAKSNIKL
+619 NNGNAKSTAKL
-630 TKFQETIVHVMKDTS
+630 TKFQETIVRVMKDTS

-659 QGASETLSLESTR
+659 QGASETLSLETER
-672 LEKEKIQLKK
+672 LEKEKAQLKK

-692 TIQTHFKKIISDTAY
+692 TIQAHYKQIISDTAY

-729 GSVKNTVSVKLVG
+729 GSVKTTVSVKLVS

-776 KYRALIQN
+776 KYKALIKN
-784 ENTQYSVEMARLI
+784 EDTQYSVEMARLVA
-797 TLSAEYKVSQQKVAD
+797 LSAEYKVSQQKVAD

-823 VSDFNTAYDMSKA
+823 VTDFKTAYDMSTA

-843 LMKKIMELFDN
+843 LVKKIMELFDN

>member
-29 DVIVTHKVLNPS
+29 DVIVAHKLLDQM

-64 EPHLENITEG
+64 EPRLENITEG
-74 VLESGICSHLPTTE
+74 VLESGICSHLPKTE

-102 AFDSLVTKLL
+102 AFDSIVTKLL
-112 DPSFVCSEVIPLCS
+112 DPAFVCTEVIPLCS
-126 ETALFKDDHFER
+126 ETEPFRHSHRDDRLEK
-138 NSQTTTACHSAVQ
+138 NLQTTTACHSAVQ

-163 EKIAESIDTNCVHE
+163 EKIAESIDANCVHE

-207 KMVCDDESSSYI
+207 KVVCDDESSSYI

-225 RKLLRF
+225 NSRKLLGI
-231 FSKIFRR
+231 FSRIFKR

-246 PKPAPRPAPVQAPA
+246 PKPAPKATPKPAPAPA
-260 PKAAPK
+260 PKAT
-266 PAPVPVPAPKAAPK
+266 PA
-280 PALVSAP
+280 
-287 KAAPKP
+287 
-293 APVPVPAPKAT
+293 APKAT
-304 PKPVPAPK
+304 PKPAPVPA
-312 AAPKPAPKATPKPAP
+312 PAPKATPKPAP
-327 KATPKPAPK
+327 VP
-336 ATPKPAPK
+336 
-344 ATPKPAPKATPKPAP
+344 
-359 KATPKP
+359 
-365 APKATPKPVLTPK
+365 TPK
-378 PITVPAPSSPKPN
+378 PITVPAPSSSKPN
-391 TVVIA
+391 TVVIS
-396 GLAAAATVKPSQMS
+396 GVAAAATVGAAAVAPVQARGLMSVYS

-418 FDLYVNEKKIGRG
+418 FDLYVNEKKVGRG
-431 TSWTTTYHLNPT
+431 TSWTTTYHFIPT
-443 VAMGDVVA
+443 IAVGDVIA

-457 GGPAAFIGKFGNTV
+457 GGPAAFIGKFGNVV

-482 SEPGWNKNNFDDSKW
+482 SEPGWTKNNFDDSKW

-502 YGKNQESN
+502 YGRNQDSN
-510 IWRSVGGGSRP
+510 IWMSVGRGSRP

-550 LAPAKPSATPAPAHT
+550 LAPVNVPVTPAKPSPTPVA
-565 TVKTSVKP
+565 KP
-573 SAVPVL
+573 
-579 PMKPSATP
+579 TP
-587 APTVATSVRSRPV
+587 APTHTTVATTST
-600 PVKAKSTS
+600 AKSS
-608 STTHHA
+608 AKSVTHHE
-614 VVTEI
+614 VVTEV
-619 NNGNAKSNIKL
+619 NNGNAKSTAKL
-630 TKFQETIVHVMKDTS
+630 TKFQETIVRVMKDTS

-659 QGASETLSLESTR
+659 QGASETLSFETER
-672 LEKEKIQLKK
+672 LEKEKTQLKK

-729 GSVKNTVSVKLVG
+729 GSVKTTVSVKLVS

-776 KYRALIQN
+776 KYKALIKN
-784 ENTQYSVEMARLI
+784 EDTQYSVEMARLVA
-797 TLSAEYKVSQQKVAD
+797 LSAEYKLSQQKVAD

-823 VSDFNTAYDMSKA
+823 VTDFKTAYDMSTA
-836 QRDDFDK
+836 QRDDFEK
-843 LMKKIMELFDN
+843 LVKKIMELFDN

>member
-29 DVIVTHKVLNPS
+29 DVIVAHKLLDQM

-74 VLESGICSHLPTTE
+74 IIEAGICSRLPSTDA
-88 GAYCNSLIG
+88 AYCNSLIG
-97 KYVPF
+97 KYVPI
-102 AFDSLVTKLL
+102 AFDSFVSKLL
-112 DPSFVCSEVIPLCS
+112 DPTFICSEVVPLCS
-126 ETALFKDDHFER
+126 ETEPFKDHHVVK
-138 NSQTTTACHSAVQ
+138 NLQTTAACHSTVRN
-151 SVSEYISQKSSY
+151 VSEYISKNSSY
-163 EKIAESIDTNCVHE
+163 ATITDSIYTSCIHE
-177 NPLERFACKAVANNV
+177 DPLQRFACKVVAIHV
-192 TVAVLDEILKLAFNG
+192 TGSIVDEILKTAFNDES
-207 KMVCDDESSSYI
+207 VCDESSSYI
-219 FESTHS
+219 FEASHS
-225 RKLLRF
+225 RNLLRF
-231 FSKIFRR
+231 RIFRK
-238 SPPPPPPA
+238 SPPPPPPPA
-246 PKPAPRPAPVQAPA
+246 PKPAPA
-260 PKAAPK
+260 PKAT
-266 PAPVPVPAPKAAPK
+266 PA
-280 PALVSAP
+280 
-287 KAAPKP
+287 
-293 APVPVPAPKAT
+293 PAPKAT
-304 PKPVPAPK
+304 PAPAPK
-312 AAPKPAPKATPKPAP
+312 ATPAPTPKPSPAPAPKATPAPKPAPKATPAP
-327 KATPKPAPK
+327 TPKPA
-336 ATPKPAPK
+336 
-344 ATPKPAPKATPKPAP
+344 
-359 KATPKP
+359 
-365 APKATPKPVLTPK
+365 
-378 PITVPAPSSPKPN
+378 TVPAPSSSKPN
-391 TVVIA
+391 AVVVA
-396 GLAAAATVKPSQMS
+396 GVAAAAAVTVAAAARAATVQAPMS

-418 FDLYVNEKKIGRG
+418 FDLYVNEKSVGRG
-431 TSWTTTYHLNPT
+431 TSWTTTYHFNPT
-443 VAMGDVVA
+443 VAVGDVIA

-502 YGKNQESN
+502 YGKNQDAN

-550 LAPAKPSATPAPAHT
+550 LAQAPVVA
-565 TVKTSVKP
+565 VPVKP
-573 SAVPVL
+573 SAAPTPVVVVTVPTAKSSPSTVVAAV
-579 PMKPSATP
+579 PTTKPTP
-587 APTVATSVRSRPV
+587 APPV
-600 PVKAKSTS
+600 VVVT
-608 STTHHA
+608 TTHQA
-614 VVTEI
+614 VVNEV

-630 TKFQETIVHVMKDTS
+630 TKFQETVVRVMKETS

-659 QGASETLSLESTR
+659 QGASETLSLETAR
-672 LEKEKIQLKK
+672 LEKEKTQLKK
-682 IYDESVRLNA
+682 LYDESVRLNA
-692 TIQTHFKKIISDTAY
+692 TIQAHYKQIISDTSY

-729 GSVKNTVSVKLVG
+729 GSVKNTVNVKLVG

-757 ANVRN
+757 SNVRN

-797 TLSAEYKVSQQKVAD
+797 ALSAEYKVSQQKVAD

-823 VSDFNTAYDMSKA
+823 VSEFKTTYDMSKT

-843 LMKKIMELFDN
+843 LVKKIMELFDN

>member
-29 DVIVTHKVLNPS
+29 DVIVAHKLLDQM

-64 EPHLENITEG
+64 EPRLENITEG

-112 DPSFVCSEVIPLCS
+112 DPAFICTEVIPLCS
-126 ETALFKDDHFER
+126 ETALFKDDPLEK
-138 NSQTTTACHSAVQ
+138 NLQTTTACHKAVQ
-151 SVSEYISQKSSY
+151 SVSDYISQKSSY

-192 TVAVLDEILKLAFNG
+192 TVAVLDEILKLAFNA

-225 RKLLRF
+225 RKLLRILNN
-231 FSKIFRR
+231 IFKR
-238 SPPPPPPA
+238 SPPPPPPT
-246 PKPAPRPAPVQAPA
+246 PKPAP
-260 PKAAPK
+260 KA
-266 PAPVPVPAPKAAPK
+266 
-280 PALVSAP
+280 
-287 KAAPKP
+287 
-293 APVPVPAPKAT
+293 
-304 PKPVPAPK
+304 
-312 AAPKPAPKATPKPAP
+312 APKATPKPAHVPAPTP
-327 KATPKPAPK
+327 KAAPAPK
-336 ATPKPAPK
+336 AAPV
-344 ATPKPAPKATPKPAP
+344 P
-359 KATPKP
+359 
-365 APKATPKPVLTPK
+365 TPKPV
-378 PITVPAPSSPKPN
+378 TVLAPSSSKPN
-391 TVVIA
+391 TVVISGVA
-396 GLAAAATVKPSQMS
+396 AASPVTVVAEAAAAAATATVQSRGLMSVYS

-431 TSWTTTYHLNPT
+431 TSWTTTYHFTPT
-443 VAMGDVVA
+443 IAVGDVIA

-502 YGKNQESN
+502 YGKNQDAN

-550 LAPAKPSATPAPAHT
+550 LAPAKPSAAAPSPAVAVAVAAHVT
-565 TVKTSVKP
+565 GSVKP
-573 SAVPVL
+573 SAT
-579 PMKPSATP
+579 S
-587 APTVATSVRSRPV
+587 APTPT
-600 PVKAKSTS
+600 AKSS
-608 STTHHA
+608 AKSVTHHE
-614 VVTEI
+614 VVTEV

-630 TKFQETIVHVMKDTS
+630 TKFQETIVRVMKETS

-659 QGASETLSLESTR
+659 QGASETLSLETTR
-672 LEKEKIQLKK
+672 LEKEKTQLKK

-729 GSVKNTVSVKLVG
+729 GSVKTTVSVKLVG

-776 KYRALIQN
+776 KYKALIKN
-784 ENTQYSVEMARLI
+784 ENTQYSVEMARLVA
-797 TLSAEYKVSQQKVAD
+797 LSAEYKVSQQKVAD

-823 VSDFNTAYDMSKA
+823 VNEFKAEYDMSKA

-843 LMKKIMELFDN
+843 LVKKIMELFDN

>member
-29 DVIVTHKVLNPS
+29 DVIVTHKLLNPT

-56 SQEYLKTR
+56 SQEFLKTR
-64 EPHLENITEG
+64 EPRLENITEG

-112 DPSFVCSEVIPLCS
+112 DPAFVCSEVIPLCS
-126 ETALFKDDHFER
+126 ETALFKHSDHDDHLER
-138 NSQTTTACHSAVQ
+138 NSQTTTACHTAVQ

-163 EKIAESIDTNCVHE
+163 EKIAESVYTNCVHE

-192 TVAVLDEILKLAFNG
+192 TVAVLDEILKQAFNG
-207 KMVCDDESSSYI
+207 KMVCDDESTSYI

-231 FSKIFRR
+231 ISKIFKR

-246 PKPAPRPAPVQAPA
+246 PKPAPRPAPVQAP
-260 PKAAPK
+260 K
-266 PAPVPVPAPKAAPK
+266 PVPAPAPKAAPR
-280 PALVSAP
+280 PA
-287 KAAPKP
+287 
-293 APVPVPAPKAT
+293 PVPAPKAT
-304 PKPVPAPK
+304 PKPAPVPAPKATPKPAPVPAPK
-312 AAPKPAPKATPKPAP
+312 AAPKPAPVPAP
-327 KATPKPAPK
+327 KPT
-336 ATPKPAPK
+336 TI
-344 ATPKPAPKATPKPAP
+344 
-359 KATPKP
+359 
-365 APKATPKPVLTPK
+365 PV
-378 PITVPAPSSPKPN
+378 PSSSKPN

-396 GLAAAATVKPSQMS
+396 GVAAAAATLQARGPMS

-418 FDLYVNEKKIGRG
+418 FDLYVNEKKVGRG
-431 TSWTTTYHLNPT
+431 TSWTTTYHFTPT
-443 VAMGDVVA
+443 IAVGDVIA

-550 LAPAKPSATPAPAHT
+550 LAPVNVPVTPAKPAPAPAPVKPSPTPAPAPTKPRAAPVVVT
-565 TVKTSVKP
+565 TV
-573 SAVPVL
+573 
-579 PMKPSATP
+579 
-587 APTVATSVRSRPV
+587 
-600 PVKAKSTS
+600 
-608 STTHHA
+608 HHA
-614 VVTEI
+614 VVTEV

-630 TKFQETIVHVMKDTS
+630 TKFQETIVRVIKDTS

-659 QGASETLSLESTR
+659 QGASETLSFETAR

-729 GSVKNTVSVKLVG
+729 GSVKTTVSVKLVG

-776 KYRALIQN
+776 KYRALIKN
-784 ENTQYSVEMARLI
+784 ENTQYSVEMARLVA
-797 TLSAEYKVSQQKVAD
+797 LSAEYKVSQQKVAD
-812 IQKDRARIQDI
+812 IQKDRIRIQNI
-823 VSDFNTAYDMSKA
+823 VSEFKTTYDMSKA

-843 LMKKIMELFDN
+843 LIKKIMELFDN